1 MTRLAVTWRAAQAS
15 RQLLLAAP
23 AQTTLRELFRTEGRL
38 FVNGAPVPAEA
49 TLGAAG
55 VRDGAVVSS
64 APVRPPV
71 PVAPPGR
78 LALLVASGAAAGA
91 SCEVPDD
98 GIVGRSAPL
107 ELGDD
112 EVSGHHLRIRSSGG
126 RVTVADAGSTNGT
139 VIAGEPLTVDRG
151 EREVAPGELIW
162 VGRTALTVTRA
173 PERDAALSDSPEGRW
188 RYSRSPRLLERP
200 RAPRV
205 VLPEPPPEPQKAAFP
220 VLALVLPVLAGVL
233 MAVLMRQLDY
243 LAFVALSPV
252 MMLGN
257 VVTERR
263 RGNSG
268 YRQRVADFKQ
278 RHEQVQAELATAGR
292 AELGYR
298 RHVHPD
304 PASLLFIATAP
315 SRRLWER
322 QTGDDD
328 FLALRLGT
336 GTVRWATGD
345 QGGEMPLR
353 DAPVA
358 LSLPECG
365 AAGIT
370 GRAADTRALARAM
383 LLSAAVLH
391 SPRDVTI
398 TVLTTLGT
406 EADWDWLRW
415 LPHARQPDTH
425 PGLVRLG
432 NDAGSIRQ
440 RLAELNAVLE
450 GRRPGTV
457 AGRRLAR
464 PETTDIV
471 VLDGSYQLRMS
482 FDMGALLREGPAAG
496 LYFLCLD
503 ESAAQL
509 PTECRQAV
517 VQLADDNGSVAA
529 TLLRP
534 GEEHEGIVADVVASG
549 VCETA
554 ARALAPIADV
564 GGRTAAGSL
573 PASVRFL
580 DAAGLEPPD
589 RGQIQARWTA
599 GGRTTQALL
608 GLRDDG
614 PFVLDLAQGPH
625 LLVAGTTGS
634 GKSELLQTLVSS
646 LAVAN
651 RPDAMN
657 FVLIDYKGGAAFRAF
672 RTLPHTAG
680 MLSDLDEFLVER
692 ALISLRAELQRRKA
706 ILHRA
711 DKTNIQRYWDA
722 LPGMP
727 GSDPLPR
734 LVIVVDEFA
743 VMSEKLPEQLAA
755 LIDIG
760 RQGRSLGIHLVLATQ
775 RPAGVV
781 TADLRSNINLRIAL
795 RVASPEDSRD
805 VIDTVDAARIPPE
818 GSAGRAY
825 AWLGEGRPVAFQSA
839 RVGGRRPGARQAQ
852 APVVVPLDWA
862 DLGHPQQVSGRGDA
876 GPGLPD
882 RAGDEVTDLSVLV
895 DAIRAAAHEEPAG
908 QRSPWSPPLPAVLT
922 ASDLA
927 ARWQPE
933 QDPLRLRYGL
943 LDRPHEQRQ
952 IPAVLDIVRGGHLLV
967 AGAPQSGRS
976 AVLRTLAGALAA
988 QVDPDEAHLYVL
1000 DGGGALAALA
1010 ALPHCGAVVTAGEPD
1025 RMERLLGRLTA
1036 ELGARTRMLAAG
1048 GHGDLAE
1055 YRAAQSSG
1063 RRPPFLLV
1071 FVDRYDAFLTALEHI
1086 DGGRLLGELQRL
1098 IRDGLAAGIRV
1109 VVTGDR
1115 TLLTGR
1121 LGGLVEQKLALRMAD
1136 RTDFS
1141 LAGLHSRAIPRDM
1154 PNGRGFHLPGGD
1166 LLQVALL
1173 SAQAQGAAENQ
1184 ALRDLARRAA
1194 RGTDRPFRVDPLPLS
1209 ISITEVLDLPGGG
1222 PGLLVGVG
1230 GDELG
1235 QIRVETPGLL
1245 VIGPPGSGR
1254 STALAVQAAS
1264 LGRTGTSLVLVTP
1277 RRSALT
1283 GRVDPMLHLITSD
1296 AAAVD
1301 SLTAALAGVTEAV
1314 IVVDDAELLT
1324 DTPLG
1329 NELTARYR
1337 RIRDSRH
1344 RLIAAAAADGSFGLR
1359 GLVPELA
1366 KTKCGLVLAPAS
1378 STDGSVLGARLPASM
1393 FAPGVSLRGALVHHG
1408 RITAVQVPVWP
1419 DGPPDGAWLEADRA
1433 TAGAGG
1439 EYGEAAW

>member
-1 MTRLAVTWRAAQAS
+1 MTRLAVTWHAERRS
-15 RQLLLAAP
+15 SQLLVAAHP
-23 AQTTLRELFRTEGRL
+23 RTRLRELFGSAGQL
-38 FVNGAPVPAEA
+38 FVDGRPVPAEA
-49 TLGAAG
+49 TLAGAG
-55 VRDGAVVSS
+55 LRDGAIVGG
-64 APVRPPV
+64 APVPPPV
-71 PVAPPGR
+71 PVAPPDC
-78 LALLVASGAAAGA
+78 LALLVVSGAAAGA
-91 SCEVPDD
+91 SCEIPAE
-98 GIVGRSAPL
+98 GTVGRSAPL
-107 ELGDD
+107 DLKDH
-112 EVSGHHLRIRSSGG
+112 EVSGRHLRLRSSGG

-139 VIAGEPLTVDRG
+139 VIAGEQLSRDAG
-151 EREVAPGELIW
+151 EREIAPGELIW
-162 VGRTALTVTRA
+162 VGRTALTVSRT
-173 PERDAALSDSPEGRW
+173 PDRDAALSDAPDGRW
-188 RYSRSPRLLERP
+188 RYSRSPRLIERP
-200 RAPRV
+200 RPPRV
-205 VLPEPPPEPQKAAFP
+205 VLPEPPAEPQKASFP
-220 VLALVLPVLAGVL
+220 VLALLLPVLVGVL
-233 MAVLMRQLDY
+233 MVVLTRQLDY

-252 MMLGN
+252 MMIGN
-257 VVTERR
+257 AVTEQR
-263 RGNSG
+263 RGKRG
-268 YRQRVADFKQ
+268 YKQRVADFRQ
-278 RHEQVQAELATAGR
+278 HHEQARADLDTARQAELS
-292 AELGYR
+292 YR
-298 RHVHPD
+298 RHAHPD
-304 PASLLFIATAP
+304 PASLLLIATAP

-322 QTGDDD
+322 QPGDDD

-336 GTVRWATGD
+336 GVVRWAAGD
-345 QGGEMPLR
+345 QGDEMSLR
-353 DAPVA
+353 DAPVTV
-358 LSLPECG
+358 SLPECG
-365 AAGIT
+365 AAGLI
-370 GRAADTRALARAM
+370 GGPRDTRALARAM
-383 LLSAAVLH
+383 LLSVAVLH

-398 TVLTTLGT
+398 TVLTTSHT

-415 LPHARQPDTH
+415 LPHARQPAGH
-425 PGLVRLG
+425 PALVRVG
-432 NDAGSIRQ
+432 NDTESIGQ

-450 GRRPGTV
+450 SRRPGTIAGRRPG
-457 AGRRLAR
+457 R
-464 PETTDIV
+464 PETTDLV

-482 FDMGALLREGPAAG
+482 YDLNTLLREGPGAG
-496 LYFLCLD
+496 LYVLCLD
-503 ESAAQL
+503 ETAAQL

-517 VQLADDNGSVAA
+517 VQLTDDDGSVGA

-534 GEEHEGIVADVVASG
+534 GTELEGIAADVVSPG

-554 ARALAPIADV
+554 ARALAPVVDI
-564 GGRTAAGSL
+564 GGRTVAGSL
-573 PASVRFL
+573 PSSVRFL
-580 DAAGLEPPD
+580 EAAVLEPPD
-589 RGQIQARWTA
+589 PRQIRARWAA
-599 GGRTTQALL
+599 GGRTTEALL
-608 GLRDDG
+608 GVRADG

-634 GKSELLQTLVSS
+634 GKSELLLTLVSS

-672 RTLPHTAG
+672 RDLPHTAG

-692 ALISLRAELQRRKA
+692 ALVSLRAELQRRKV
-706 ILHRA
+706 ILDRA

-743 VMSEKLPEQLAA
+743 VMSEKLPEQLAS

-805 VIDTVDAARIPPE
+805 VIDTVDAARIPAE

-825 AWLGEGRPVAFQSA
+825 AWLGDGRPVAFQSA

-852 APVVVPLDWA
+852 APVVVPLPWA
-862 DLGHPQQVSGRGDA
+862 GLGHPQPTGERAESRHLDQSG
-876 GPGLPD
+876 
-882 RAGDEVTDLSVLV
+882 EVTDLSVLV
-895 DAIRAAAHEEPAG
+895 DAIRTAARGELAR
-908 QRSPWSPPLPAVLT
+908 QRSPWSPPLA
-922 ASDLA
+922 AALA
-927 ARWQPE
+927 ASELATRGHAEP
-933 QDPLRLRYGL
+933 DPLRLRYGL
-943 LDRPHEQRQ
+943 VDRPHEQRQ
-952 IPAVLDIVRGGHLLV
+952 VPAVFDIARGGHLLI

-976 AVLRTLAGALAA
+976 TVLRTLAGGLAA

-1000 DGGGALAALA
+1000 DGGGALAALS
-1010 ALPHCGAVVTAGEPD
+1010 ALPHCGAVVTAAEPD
-1025 RMERLLGRLTA
+1025 RVERLLGRLTA
-1036 ELGARTRMLAAG
+1036 ELGTRTRMLATG

-1055 YRAAQSSG
+1055 YRAAQPAG

-1071 FVDRYDAFLTALEHI
+1071 FVDRYDAFGTALEHI

-1121 LGGLVEQKLALRMAD
+1121 LGGLVERKLVLRMAD
-1136 RTDFS
+1136 RTDFA

-1154 PNGRGFHLPGGD
+1154 PNGRGFQLPGGD

-1173 SAQAQGAAENQ
+1173 SAQGQGAAENQ

-1194 RGTDRPFRVDPLPLS
+1194 LGADRPFRVDPLPLS
-1209 ISITEVLDLPGGG
+1209 ISMEEALDLPGHG
-1222 PGLLVGVG
+1222 PGVLVGVG
-1230 GDELG
+1230 GDDLG

-1264 LGRTGTSLVLVTP
+1264 LARAGGPLVLVTP
-1277 RRSALT
+1277 RRSALA
-1283 GRVDPMLHLITSD
+1283 GRLDPMLHLTSSD
-1296 AAAVD
+1296 AAAAD
-1301 SLTAALAGVTEAV
+1301 SLTAALAGVTEAT
-1314 IVVDDAELLT
+1314 IVVDDADLLT

-1329 NELTARYR
+1329 NELTACYR
-1337 RIRDSRH
+1337 RIRDSGH
-1344 RLIAAAAADGSFGLR
+1344 RLLGAAAADGSFGLR

-1378 STDGSVLGARLPASM
+1378 TTDGSVLGARLPASV
-1393 FAPGVSLRGALVHHG
+1393 FAPGVMLRGALVHHG
-1408 RITAVQVPVWP
+1408 RITAVQVPAWP
-1419 DGPPDGAWLEADRA
+1419 DGLADVTWREASRA
-1433 TAGAGG
+1433 TAGTGG
-1439 EYGEAAW
+1439 EYGEGAR

>member
-1 MTRLAVTWRAAQAS
+1 MTRLAITWHAGRRP
-15 RQLLLAAP
+15 RQLLVTAHPQAS
-23 AQTTLRELFRTEGRL
+23 LREVFGTAGRL
-38 FVNGAPVPAEA
+38 FVDGRPVPAEA
-49 TLGAAG
+49 TLAGAG
-55 VRDGAVVSS
+55 VRDGSVVGTE
-64 APVRPPV
+64 PIRRPV
-71 PVAPPGR
+71 PLAPPGS

-91 SCEVPDD
+91 SCEVPAD
-98 GIVGRSAPL
+98 GTVGRSAPL
-107 ELGDD
+107 NLGDD
-112 EVSGHHLRIRSSGG
+112 EVSGRHLRIRSADGQ
-126 RVTVADAGSTNGT
+126 VTVADTGSSNGT
-139 VIAGEPLTVDRG
+139 VIEGKRLTGDRD

-173 PERDAALSDSPEGRW
+173 PDRDAALSDTPDGRS
-188 RYSRSPRLLERP
+188 RYSRSPRLLDRP

-205 VLPEPPPEPQKAAFP
+205 VSPEPPPEPQKATFP
-220 VLALVLPVLAGVL
+220 VLTLVLPVLAGVL
-233 MAVLMRQLDY
+233 MTVLTRQLDY

-252 MMLGN
+252 MMVGN
-257 VVTERR
+257 VLTERR
-263 RGNSG
+263 RGSRG

-278 RHEQVQAELATAGR
+278 RHEEVQADLAAARR
-292 AELGYR
+292 AELSYQ

-304 PASLLFIATAP
+304 PASLLLIATAP

-322 QTGDDD
+322 QAGDED

-336 GTVRWATGD
+336 GAVRWGTGD
-345 QGGEMPLR
+345 QGGEMALR
-353 DAPVA
+353 DAPVVLA
-358 LSLPECG
+358 LPESG
-365 AAGIT
+365 AAGLI
-370 GRAADTRALARAM
+370 GRPAGTRALARAM
-383 LLSAAVLH
+383 LLSTAVLH
-391 SPRDVTI
+391 SPSDVAI
-398 TVLTTLGT
+398 TVLTSPDT
-406 EADWDWLRW
+406 EDHWDWLRW

-432 NDAGSIRQ
+432 NDSDSIRQ

-450 GRRPGTV
+450 SRRPATF
-457 AGRRLAR
+457 AGGRVPR
-464 PETTDIV
+464 PQAANLV

-482 FDMGALLREGPAAG
+482 FDLAALLREGPAAG

-503 ESAAQL
+503 ETAAQL

-517 VQLADDNGSVAA
+517 VQLTDDGGSVLA

-534 GEEHEGIVADVVASG
+534 GDEQDGITADVVSPT

-554 ARALAPIADV
+554 ARAMAPVIDA

-573 PASVRFL
+573 PSSVRFL

-589 RGQIQARWTA
+589 PRQIQAGWAA
-599 GGRTTQALL
+599 GGRTTRALL
-608 GLRDDG
+608 GLQADG
-614 PFVLDLAQGPH
+614 PFVLDLGQGPH

-692 ALISLRAELQRRKA
+692 ALVSLRAELQRRKA
-706 ILHRA
+706 ILDRA

-727 GSDPLPR
+727 GRDPLPR

-743 VMSEKLPEQLAA
+743 VMSEQLPDQLAS

-795 RVASPEDSRD
+795 RVASAEDSRD
-805 VIDTVDAARIPPE
+805 VIDTVDAARIPAE

-825 AWLGEGRPVAFQSA
+825 AWLGDGRPVAFQSA
-839 RVGGRRPGARQAQ
+839 RVGGRRPGARQAEEL
-852 APVVVPLDWA
+852 VVIPLSWA
-862 DLGHPQQVSGRGDA
+862 DLGRGRPEAED
-876 GPGLPD
+876 PD
-882 RAGDEVTDLSVLV
+882 RPNSPDGELTDLSVLI
-895 DAIRAAAHEEPAG
+895 DAIRSAAQREQSG
-908 QRSPWSPPLPAVLT
+908 QRSPWSPPLPA
-922 ASDLA
+922 ALA
-927 ARWQPE
+927 ATELATRPGAG

-943 LDRPHEQRQ
+943 TDRPHEQRQ
-952 IPAVLDIVRGGHLLV
+952 VPAVFDIARGGHLLI

-976 AVLRTLAGALAA
+976 TVLRTLAGGLAA

-1000 DGGGALAALA
+1000 DGGGALMALS
-1010 ALPHCGAVVTAGEPD
+1010 ALPHCGAVVTAAEPD
-1025 RMERLLGRLTA
+1025 RVERLLSRLTA
-1036 ELGARTRMLAAG
+1036 ELGARTRMLAAD

-1055 YRAAQSSG
+1055 YRAAQPPD

-1121 LGGLVEQKLALRMAD
+1121 LGGLVEDKLVLRMAD
-1136 RTDFS
+1136 RTDFA

-1154 PNGRGFHLPGGD
+1154 PNGRGFQLPGGD
-1166 LLQVALL
+1166 LVQVASL
-1173 SAQAQGAAENQ
+1173 SAQGQGATENQ
-1184 ALRDLARRAA
+1184 ALRDLGRRAA
-1194 RGTDRPFRVDPLPLS
+1194 TGTRRPFRVDPLPLS
-1209 ISITEVLDLPGGG
+1209 ISMTEALDLPGRG

-1235 QIRVETPGLL
+1235 QIRVEAPGLL

-1264 LGRTGTSLVLVTP
+1264 LARAGTPLVLVTP
-1277 RRSALT
+1277 RRSPLAARL
-1283 GRVDPMLHLITSD
+1283 DPVLLHLTSSD
-1296 AAAVD
+1296 AAAAAA
-1301 SLTAALAGVTEAV
+1301 LTAALDGAAEAA

-1324 DTPLG
+1324 ETPLG
-1329 NELTARYR
+1329 NELIACCR
-1337 RIRDSRH
+1337 RIRDSSH
-1344 RLIAAAAADGSFGLR
+1344 RLLAAAAADGSFGLR

-1366 KTKCGLVLAPAS
+1366 KIKCGLVLEPTS
-1378 STDGSVLGARLPASM
+1378 ITDGNVLGARLPASV
-1393 FAPGVSLRGALVHHG
+1393 FAPGMTLRGALIHHG
-1408 RITAVQVPVWP
+1408 RVTAVQVPTWP
-1419 DGPPDGAWLEADRA
+1419 DGPADGTWLDASRA

-1439 EYGEAAW
+1439 EHGKVAR

>member
-1 MTRLAVTWRAAQAS
+1 MTRLAVTWHTERRS
-15 RQLLLAAP
+15 GQLLVAAHP
-23 AQTTLRELFRTEGRL
+23 QTRLRELFGSAGRL
-38 FVNGAPVPAEA
+38 FVDGRPVPAEA
-49 TLGAAG
+49 TLAAAG
-55 VRDGAVVSS
+55 LRDGAIVGS

-71 PVAPPGR
+71 PVAPPGC
-78 LALLVASGAAAGA
+78 LALLVVSGAAAGA
-91 SCEVPDD
+91 SCEIPAE
-98 GIVGRSAPL
+98 GTVGRSAPL
-107 ELGDD
+107 DLGDH
-112 EVSGHHLRIRSSGG
+112 EVSGRHLRLRSSGG
-126 RVTVADAGSTNGT
+126 RVTVADAGSANGT
-139 VIAGEPLTVDRG
+139 VISGEQLSRDGG

-162 VGRTALTVTRA
+162 VGRTALTVSRA
-173 PERDAALSDSPEGRW
+173 PDRDAALSDAPDGRW

-200 RAPRV
+200 RPPRV
-205 VLPEPPPEPQKAAFP
+205 VLPEPPPEPQKASFP
-220 VLALVLPVLAGVL
+220 VLALVLPVLVGVL
-233 MAVLMRQLDY
+233 MVALTRQLDY

-252 MMLGN
+252 MMIGN
-257 VVTERR
+257 AVTERR
-263 RGNSG
+263 RGKSG
-268 YRQRVADFKQ
+268 YKQRVADFRQ
-278 RHEQVQAELATAGR
+278 RHEQARADLDTACR

-304 PASLLFIATAP
+304 PASLLLIATAP

-322 QTGDDD
+322 QPGDDD

-336 GTVRWATGD
+336 GMIRWAPGD
-345 QGGEMPLR
+345 QGGEMSLR

-358 LSLPECG
+358 VSLPECG
-365 AAGIT
+365 AAGLI
-370 GRAADTRALARAM
+370 GGPRDTRAVTRAM
-383 LLSAAVLH
+383 LLSTAVLH

-398 TVLTTLGT
+398 TVLTTPHT

-415 LPHARQPDTH
+415 LPHARQPDGH
-425 PGLVRLG
+425 PALVRVG
-432 NDAGSIRQ
+432 NDAESIGQ

-450 GRRPGTV
+450 SRRPGTV
-457 AGRRLAR
+457 AGRRLGR
-464 PETTDIV
+464 PETTDLV

-482 FDMGALLREGPAAG
+482 YELYTLLREGPAAG

-503 ESAAQL
+503 ETAAQL
-509 PTECRQAV
+509 PTECRRAV
-517 VQLADDNGSVAA
+517 IQLADDDGLAVA

-534 GEEHEGIVADVVASG
+534 GEEIDGIAADIVSPG

-554 ARALAPIADV
+554 ARALAPVIDV
-564 GGRTAAGSL
+564 GGRTAADSL
-573 PASVRFL
+573 PSSVRFL

-589 RGQIQARWTA
+589 PRQIRARWAA

-608 GLRDDG
+608 GLRADG

-672 RTLPHTAG
+672 RDLPHTAG

-692 ALISLRAELQRRKA
+692 ALVSLRAELQRRKV
-706 ILHRA
+706 ILDRA

-722 LPGMP
+722 LPAMP

-743 VMSEKLPEQLAA
+743 VMSEKLPEQLAS

-795 RVASPEDSRD
+795 RVASAEDSRD
-805 VIDTVDAARIPPE
+805 VIDTVDAARIPAE
-818 GSAGRAY
+818 GSAGRAF
-825 AWLGEGRPVAFQSA
+825 AWLGDGRPVAFQSA
-839 RVGGRRPGARQAQ
+839 RVGGQRPGARQAE
-852 APVVVPLDWA
+852 APVVVPLRWKH
-862 DLGHPQQVSGRGDA
+862 LGYPQPTGEP
-876 GPGLPD
+876 GPGHTD
-882 RAGDEVTDLSVLV
+882 QSGEVTDLSVLV
-895 DAIRAAAHEEPAG
+895 DAIRAAARDEPAR
-908 QRSPWSPPLPAVLT
+908 QRSPWSPPLA
-922 ASDLA
+922 AALA
-927 ARWQPE
+927 ASELATRWQAEP
-933 QDPLRLRYGL
+933 DPLRLRYGL

-952 IPAVLDIVRGGHLLV
+952 VPAVFDIARGGHLLV

-976 AVLRTLAGALAA
+976 TVLRTLAGSLAA

-1000 DGGGALAALA
+1000 DGGGAMAALS
-1010 ALPHCGAVVTAGEPD
+1010 ALPHCGAVVTASEPD
-1025 RMERLLGRLTA
+1025 RVERLLGRLTA

-1048 GHGDLAE
+1048 GHGDLTE
-1055 YRAAQSSG
+1055 YRADQPPG

-1071 FVDRYDAFLTALEHI
+1071 FVDRYDAFGTALEHI

-1121 LGGLVEQKLALRMAD
+1121 LGGLVEQKLVLRMAD
-1136 RTDFS
+1136 RTDFA
-1141 LAGLHSRAIPRDM
+1141 LAGLNSRAIPRDM
-1154 PNGRGFHLPGGD
+1154 PNGRGFRLPGSD
-1166 LLQVALL
+1166 LLQVASL
-1173 SAQAQGAAENQ
+1173 SAQGQGAAENQ

-1194 RGTDRPFRVDPLPLS
+1194 CGVGRPFRVDPLPLS
-1209 ISITEVLDLPGGG
+1209 ISLTEALDLPGYG

-1230 GDELG
+1230 GDDLG

-1254 STALAVQAAS
+1254 STALAVQATS
-1264 LGRTGTSLVLVTP
+1264 LVRAGRPLVLVTP
-1277 RRSALT
+1277 RRSALS
-1283 GRVDPMLHLITSD
+1283 GHLDPMLHLTSND

-1301 SLTAALAGVTEAV
+1301 SLTAALAGVTEAT
-1314 IVVDDAELLT
+1314 IVVDDADLLT

-1329 NELTARYR
+1329 NELTACYR
-1337 RIRDSRH
+1337 RIRDSGH
-1344 RLIAAAAADGSFGLR
+1344 QLLASAAADGSFGLR
-1359 GLVPELA
+1359 GLIPELA

-1378 STDGSVLGARLPASM
+1378 TTDGSVLGARLPASV
-1393 FAPGVSLRGALVHHG
+1393 FAPGVTLRGALVHHG
-1408 RITAVQVPVWP
+1408 RITAVQVPTWP
-1419 DGPPDGAWLEADRA
+1419 DGPAGGTWLEASQA

-1439 EYGEAAW
+1439 ENG